1 MARKK
6 KHEEHENHERWLV
19 SYADFITLLFAF
31 FVVLYATSNQDLTKA
46 KEFEGS
52 LRSSIKLGQFGGG
65 HNPINMETGSMMDS
79 LGTQMKDASPIDLQS
94 YYQNKVKSKLNVE
107 ERGLILQDLSYDKN
121 GVRIRLQ
128 GSNIFRPGEVELNP
142 DAAMALGKI
151 ASILKSSIPKN
162 SKRKIVV
169 EGHTDNQKLA
179 PNGVVNSNWE
189 LGALRATS
197 VVRFFVNGFKIPP
210 DKISAM
216 SYAETRPVSDN
227 NTAEGRAQNRRIE
240 IFVQADKSL

>member
-1 MARKK
+1 MAKKK

-52 LRSSIKLGQFGGG
+52 LRSSIKMGQFGGG
-65 HNPINMETGSMMDS
+65 HNPINLETGSMMAP

-107 ERGLILQDLSYDKN
+107 ERGLILQDLTYEKN
-121 GVRIRLQ
+121 GIRIRLQ
-128 GSNIFRPGEVELNP
+128 GSNIFRPGEVEINP
-142 DAAMALGKI
+142 DSAVALGKI
-151 ASILKSSIPKN
+151 GAILKT

-169 EGHTDNQKLA
+169 EGHTDNQQLA
-179 PNGVVNSNWE
+179 PNGIINSNWE

-197 VVRFFVNGFKIPP
+197 VVRFFIKGFNIPA

-216 SYAETRPVSDN
+216 SYADTRPISEN
-227 NTAEGRAQNRRIE
+227 TTAEGRAENRRID
-240 IFVQADKSL
+240 IFVQADKPL

>member
-1 MARKK
+1 MGKRK

-31 FVVLYATSNQDLTKA
+31 FVVMYATSNQDLTKA

-52 LRSSIKLGQFGGG
+52 LRSSIKMGQFGGG
-65 HNPINMETGSMMDS
+65 HNPINLETGSMMAP

-94 YYQNKVKSKLNVE
+94 YYQQKVKSKLNVE
-107 ERGLILQDLSYDKN
+107 ERGLVLQDMIYDKN

-128 GSNIFRPGEVELNP
+128 GSNIFRPGEVDLNP
-142 DAAMALGKI
+142 DAAVALGKI
-151 ASILKSSIPKN
+151 AAILKS

-169 EGHTDNQKLA
+169 EGHTDNQQIA
-179 PNGVVNSNWE
+179 PNGVVSSNWE

-197 VVRFFVNGFKIPP
+197 VVRFFIKGFQIPS

-216 SYAETRPVSDN
+216 SYADTRPISDN
-227 NTAEGRAQNRRIE
+227 TTNEGRAVNRRIE
-240 IFVQADKSL
+240 IFVQADKQL

>member
-1 MARKK
+1 MAKRK

-52 LRSSIKLGQFGGG
+52 LRSSIKMGQFGGG
-65 HNPINMETGSMMDS
+65 HNPINLETGSMMAP

-94 YYQNKVKSKLNVE
+94 YYQQKVKQKLNVE
-107 ERGLILQDLSYDKN
+107 ERGMIIQDLIYDKN

-128 GSNIFRPGEVELNP
+128 GSNIFRPGEVNLNP
-142 DAAMALGKI
+142 DAAVALGKI
-151 ASILKSSIPKN
+151 GIILKG

-169 EGHTDNQKLA
+169 EGHTDNQQISA
-179 PNGVVNSNWE
+179 NGILVSNWE

-197 VVRFFVNGFKIPP
+197 VVRYFINQFQIPS

-216 SYAETRPVSDN
+216 SYSDTKPVSDN
-227 NTAEGRAQNRRIE
+227 TTPEGRAENRRIE
-240 IFVQADKSL
+240 IFVQADKPL

>member
-1 MARKK
+1 MAKRK

-52 LRSSIKLGQFGGG
+52 LRSSIKMGQFGGG
-65 HNPINMETGSMMDS
+65 HNPINLETGSMIAP

-94 YYQNKVKSKLNVE
+94 YYQQKVKSKLNVE
-107 ERGLILQDLSYDKN
+107 ERGVVLQDLIYDKN
-121 GVRIRLQ
+121 GVRIRLA
-128 GSNIFRPGEVELNP
+128 GSNIFRPGETEINP
-142 DAAMALGKI
+142 EATVAIVALGKVAAI
-151 ASILKSSIPKN
+151 IKS

-169 EGHTDNQKLA
+169 EGHTDNQQIA
-179 PNGVVNSNWE
+179 PNGIVNSNWE

-197 VVRFFVNGFKIPP
+197 IVRFFIKGFNIPP

-216 SYAETRPVSDN
+216 SYSDTRPISDN
-227 NTAEGRAQNRRIE
+227 NTLEGRAENRRIE
-240 IFVQADKSL
+240 IFVQADKPL